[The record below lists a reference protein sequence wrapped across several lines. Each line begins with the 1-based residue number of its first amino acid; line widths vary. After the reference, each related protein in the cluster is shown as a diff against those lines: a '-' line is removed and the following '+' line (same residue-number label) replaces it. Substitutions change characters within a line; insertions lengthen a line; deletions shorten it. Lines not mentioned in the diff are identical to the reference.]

1 MARLRSVNNRS
12 QRRPLLQLQT
22 SCLHLKL
29 GLLSNSC
36 LHLQKYECQQYLISD
51 RDNLFEH
58 LQFSIQQRSLF
69 KRQRESRGCSFHVFI
84 VHTLR
89 RQKTRRQVQVA
100 AGAGRQGPGPARR
113 GGARRP
119 KQVVNPR
126 FYLRLILMINTSC
139 NQPAPA
145 PRPRPA
151 RSLVEEVTQCGNILK
166 CK

>member
-1 MARLRSVNNRS
+1 MQEATTMAQS
-12 QRRPLLQLQT
+12 QRRPLDFRPLQQLLCQKKNLLT
-22 SCLHLKL
+22 IFANWVFKQIVSTWNSVQCLAKIPVETAFMCSY
-29 GLLSNSC
+29 SN
-36 LHLQKYECQQYLISD
+36 
-51 RDNLFEH
+51 
-58 LQFSIQQRSLF
+58 RS
-69 KRQRESRGCSFHVFI
+69 G
-84 VHTLR
+84 LR

-100 AGAGRQGPGPARR
+100 AAAGARTRGQRGKARR